1 MGVIKKKTKT
11 KNKKQKQ
18 NGAFYAW
25 FSDSLRV

>member
-1 MGVIKKKTKT
+1 MGVIKKKKT
-11 KNKKQKQ
+11 KNKKKKQ